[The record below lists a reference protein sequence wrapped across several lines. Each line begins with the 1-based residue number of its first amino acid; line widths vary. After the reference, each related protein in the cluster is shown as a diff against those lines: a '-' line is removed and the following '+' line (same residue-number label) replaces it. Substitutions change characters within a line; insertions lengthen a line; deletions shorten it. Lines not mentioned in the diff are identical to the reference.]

1 MPQQPNRRPPVR
13 KKSPFAAKSNWEWD
27 WHWRSIA
34 AVVYFIIL
42 LFDFVAMPL
51 YREIT
56 YNKLTIPQM
65 VKMSQEMDPTAQV
78 ETLRIL
84 KEDRAW
90 TPLTNDMVHLAFG
103 AILGVSALPQNR
115 RRKRRW
121 GGGYDDYD
129 GYGDNEEYGND
140 DPYNQNDQ
148 YSRYGGGRSGSANPH
163 DPTYVPTPPSKD
175 EPEVLE

>member
-1 MPQQPNRRPPVR
+1 MPQPKRRPPIQ
-13 KKSPFAAKSNWEWD
+13 KKSPFAVKSNWEWD

-34 AVVYFIIL
+34 AIVYFIIL

-65 VKMSQEMDPTAQV
+65 VKMAQEMDPTAQV

-115 RRKRRW
+115 RRRRNRW
-121 GGGYDDYD
+121 ESDYNEYED
-129 GYGDNEEYGND
+129 GDYND
-140 DPYNQNDQ
+140 DPYNVYGQDRGHG
-148 YSRYGGGRSGSANPH
+148 RYGGSRQDPH
-163 DPTYVPTPPSKD
+163 DPSYVPTPPSN